1 MALLTSE
8 LERAKAELGYNL
20 LTTGSAYIADYAAL
34 FEQAVA
40 PYLSAGAKTTSSS
53 TVAPVSPP
61 TPLAITLTSA
71 TGFTA
76 GDRVVVDV
84 DSRQE
89 AVTIQSLASTTLTAL
104 FTKTHSGNYPVT
116 VEGGESIVRE
126 KLAEIFAAR
135 VTRGKAQG
143 RGALKAITG
152 DIEWFD
158 TGISA
163 FASSSAE
170 IDKHRDELAAILG
183 VPNLWRSRAAAGLRL
198 SVY

>member
-8 LERAKAELGYNL
+8 IERAKAELGYNL

-89 AVTIQSLASTTLTAL
+89 AVTIQALASTTLTAL

-126 KLAEIFAAR
+126 KLTAIFAAR
-135 VTRGKAQG
+135 DQRAKSKG
-143 RGALKAITG
+143 RGALKAYVG
-152 DIEWFD
+152 DLEYYD
-158 TGISA
+158 TGKTA
-163 FASSSAE
+163 FATATEE
-170 IDKHRDELAAILG
+170 IMVLRDELAAVLG
-183 VPNLWRSRAAAGLRL
+183 VPNLWRAKQAAGQRL